1 MIEAQKELSNSF
13 THDIPSS
20 NPARLVQYPVAPH
33 RMVCVQ
39 KDQSA
44 CSKAGREQNP
54 VCKFACPTCRARFS
68 EWQACFAHMA
78 GPARQ
83 AVASARKTFSK
94 GSGLACQACGK
105 KFVSANALLAHH
117 NSKQDAVHN
126 RYRNTRQPLTPTQL
140 LASGAPSAAK
150 HSASKTPNG
159 NAAMVFEDAAGP
171 EITLAAQIEE
181 DGLGPLSCVSDD
193 GSDAES
199 EVGAEKNAS
208 LVGDLRD
215 FFAQSASSAS
225 ASQPRT
231 TLYGGQ
237 DAIASAPRNVE
248 LALLGHLN
256 SVGDP
261 QDKPVQLFL
270 NVTDPFCAIT
280 VGVQGSG
287 KSHTS
292 ACILE
297 NCLLPLQP
305 ILCVKK
311 PMSILVC
318 HYDQSDVNC
327 CEATGLG
334 QPSAKMA
341 ALLAAHGSL
350 RAPSLGNNQLLVLC
364 SPSFYH
370 QRRKYYAGVCEVRPL
385 LFKWSRLKAQ
395 QLKVLMR
402 LDESSTQLYVAVML
416 DMLRGFQR
424 KEKVPAFEDFI
435 REFEKLCS
443 SQQAGPLKQ
452 RFQLLSSFIY
462 ESSVNQELRDV
473 GVDLSDVMEA
483 GRMVVVDL
491 SDPMMSPADAN
502 SVFHVLL
509 ETFRFKQLANAGK
522 LVAFGVCTCMCGG
535 GMCKGGCVG
544 RCERVCIRVRMLSLY
559 VSARETRVWSRVLVR
574 VHARVCVQSRKCAR
588 TRTQSDDMGVC
599 VCVYMHVCVCVRSRA
614 CVRVHIDEAHRYM
627 GLNGESDA
635 LAREITDCARLMRH
649 EGMRLLIST
658 QSPKAMPE
666 ELLELTSLL
675 IVHRFQS
682 SDWHAYLAKKV
693 PLPDGSFELIRGLA
707 PGEALVYSARPAID
721 DAVAVMHCP
730 ETWSREVMRVQV
742 RSRLTADRGASRVN
756 LHKNKHGGKK
766 KPLEELN
773 LAGLNPTV
781 VEGRV

>member
-1 MIEAQKELSNSF
+1 
-13 THDIPSS
+13 
-20 NPARLVQYPVAPH
+20 
-33 RMVCVQ
+33 
-39 KDQSA
+39 
-44 CSKAGREQNP
+44 
-54 VCKFACPTCRARFS
+54 
-68 EWQACFAHMA
+68 
-78 GPARQ
+78 
-83 AVASARKTFSK
+83 
-94 GSGLACQACGK
+94 
-105 KFVSANALLAHH
+105 
-117 NSKQDAVHN
+117 
-126 RYRNTRQPLTPTQL
+126 
-140 LASGAPSAAK
+140 
-150 HSASKTPNG
+150 
-159 NAAMVFEDAAGP
+159 MVFEDAAGP

-181 DGLGPLSCVSDD
+181 DGLGSLSCVSDD

-199 EVGAEKNAS
+199 EVCAEKNAS

-311 PMSILVC
+311 PMAILVC

-350 RAPSLGNNQLLVLC
+350 RAPSLSNNQLLVLC

-435 REFEKLCS
+435 REFEKVCS

-509 ETFRFKQLANAGK
+509 ETFRFKQLPNAGK
-522 LVAFGVCTCMCGG
+522 LVAFGVCVCMCGG
-535 GMCKGGCVG
+535 GWVG
-544 RCERVCIRVRMLSLY
+544 RCERVCIRVCMLSLH

-599 VCVYMHVCVCVRSRA
+599 VCVYMHVCVCVRARVCA
-614 CVRVHIDEAHRYM
+614 CAYRRGTQVHGAQRGERRV
-627 GLNGESDA
+627 
-635 LAREITDCARLMRH
+635 
-649 EGMRLLIST
+649 
-658 QSPKAMPE
+658 
-666 ELLELTSLL
+666 
-675 IVHRFQS
+675 
-682 SDWHAYLAKKV
+682 
-693 PLPDGSFELIRGLA
+693 
-707 PGEALVYSARPAID
+707 
-721 DAVAVMHCP
+721 
-730 ETWSREVMRVQV
+730 
-742 RSRLTADRGASRVN
+742 GA
-756 LHKNKHGGKK
+756 
-766 KPLEELN
+766 
-773 LAGLNPTV
+773 
-781 VEGRV
+781 